1 MKGTVRKV
9 TLDQGR
15 RPSAPFAYTDG
26 VREHFVSSKEN
37 PAFKALRASLRG
49 SGESRTHTLL
59 LGSKLIEDWCE
70 AGHLPAARRLRAV
83 GWIRLEG
90 VPPHPEEAR
99 RPLPTLLL
107 PESRMRELTDMPS
120 VPDRVLHLEVGPE
133 APSPVG
139 ARALGAWGV
148 QDPGNL
154 GALLR
159 SAAAFGFTDA
169 LLGPG
174 CADPFAPKALRGAMG
189 AAFRLDLRRRDRLD
203 AEGGQVWA
211 LDGGAGAIPLPSA
224 ELAEPLRLWVG
235 NEGHGWEGV
244 PLPPAVRRL
253 AIPIRGMESLN
264 AAVAGGIACYEVAR
278 RLGP

>member
-1 MKGTVRKV
+1 MNGTICKV

-15 RPSAPFAYTDG
+15 RPSAPFAYTG
-26 VREHFVSSKEN
+26 RVNGHFVSSKEN
-37 PAFKALRASLRG
+37 PAFKALRASLKG
-49 SGESRTHTLL
+49 TGEGRTHTLL

-70 AGHLPAARRLRAV
+70 AGHLPAARRLRPV

-90 VPPHPEEAR
+90 EAPHPEELR

-107 PESRMRELTDMPS
+107 PEARMRELTDMPS
-120 VPDRVLHLEVGPE
+120 VPDLVLQVEVGPE
-133 APSPVG
+133 ASSPVG
-139 ARALGAWGV
+139 PRALGAWGV

-174 CADPFAPKALRGAMG
+174 CTDPFAPKALRGAMG
-189 AAFRLDLRRRDRLD
+189 AAFRLDLRRRTHLD
-203 AEGGQVWA
+203 SEGGQVWA
-211 LDGGAGAIPLPSA
+211 LDGGPGAVRLPEA
-224 ELAEPLRLWVG
+224 DLAEPLRLWVG
-235 NEGHGWEGV
+235 NEGHGWDGV
-244 PLPPAVRRL
+244 ALPPSVRRL

-264 AAVAGGIACYEVAR
+264 AAVAGGIACFEVAR
-278 RLGP
+278 RLG